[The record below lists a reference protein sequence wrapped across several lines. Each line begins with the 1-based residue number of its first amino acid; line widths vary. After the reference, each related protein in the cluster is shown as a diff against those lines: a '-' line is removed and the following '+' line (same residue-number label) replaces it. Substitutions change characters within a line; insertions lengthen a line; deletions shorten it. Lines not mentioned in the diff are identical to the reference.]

1 MSTRRSPRLTGPSP
15 KPELPPKPR
24 PPKRVKDVAADS
36 VRQAN
41 FQAELAEWE
50 AAKLEHANLMKIRK
64 AKKTTAWKAASK
76 SAAEAEAPPPAAPP
90 AAPAPPP
97 QLSADELRLSS
108 PALAERSQAA
118 AVVPLTR
125 PQEQVRHPRLRR
137 SVAKWL
143 LDVEAVA
150 ERCGAGRAQLLRRD
164 GFWFDPDDWEDD
176 YETTGKTGKPSPHP
190 AQNPAQR
197 ACACCC
203 AGYMNMM
210 DAFHWEGGYPTIT
223 AEQRA
228 LHRRRLEG
236 LGEEPS
242 LEELGEMMWPQR
254 AWWEDR
260 DRIGECQ
267 SL

>member
-1 MSTRRSPRLTGPSP
+1 MLPRRSPRLGGLSPAPKGPGP
-15 KPELPPKPR
+15 KPQ
-24 PPKRVKDVAADS
+24 PPKRVRDPVEDS

-41 FQAELAEWE
+41 FKAELAAWQE
-50 AAKLEHANLMKIRK
+50 ASKEHANLMKTRK
-64 AKKTTAWKAASK
+64 AKTTAAWKAAQK
-76 SAAEAEAPPPAAPP
+76 SAAALPP

-190 AQNPAQR
+190 AQNPTQR

-203 AGYMNMM
+203 AGYLNMM